1 MIFVL
6 VGAVLAGAA
15 LFFYGLLRFQNGWDG
30 LMMKEFAIWLI
41 VIGTSAGE
49 LLGLVVARVTL
60 LP

>member
-1 MIFVL
+1 VIFVL

-15 LFFYGLLRFQNGWDG
+15 LFYGLLRFQNGWDG